1 MSKKRSNKNAHEL
14 VRRKALRSVSGHTK
28 RGAFFFERDAKAR
41 GAKEE
46 DAPGQ
51 SVVAAASNRARFF
64 DGTLRDPTRA

>member
-1 MSKKRSNKNAHEL
+1 MVTQKE
-14 VRRKALRSVSGHTK
+14 AL
-28 RGAFFFERDAKAR
+28 FFERDKPHKH